1 MINSSKVAIAAAL
14 CAGTLCSIEAAAATP
29 APVEH
34 FGMCDASAAV
44 AVGVDQFLVANDED
58 NILRLY
64 RRDGADRE
72 PRTFDLT
79 TFLKLPGDQKT
90 READIEGAAQ
100 INNRVYWI
108 ASHGANSEG
117 KARPERRQLFATD
130 LSTGNNND
138 VRVTPVGTPYRGLL
152 EAMDKDPLLSQYGLP
167 KAAQFA
173 PESDQGLNIEGL
185 AATPEG
191 YLLIG
196 FRNPVPG
203 GKALLIKLQNPDA
216 VLGLAGQAAPSAP
229 KFAAPIE
236 LPLGGLGIRSIEYAR
251 NLRAY
256 LIVAGPR
263 GKGGKDGAFKLYKWA
278 EGAAPVPLRID
289 IPSGLRPE
297 ALFALADG
305 KTYQLLSDDGDEQ
318 IGGADCKD
326 VEPAAKRKF
335 RSITISP

>member
-1 MINSSKVAIAAAL
+1 MINSSKVAIAAL
-14 CAGTLCSIEAAAATP
+14 CAGMLSGVAAAATP

-44 AVGVDQFLVANDED
+44 AVGADQFLAANDED

-64 RRDGADRE
+64 RRDGADHE

-79 TFLKLPGDQKT
+79 TFLKLPGDQKP

-130 LSTGNNND
+130 LSNTNGD
-138 VRVTPVGTPYRGLL
+138 VKVTPVGTPYRGLL

-167 KAAQFA
+167 QAAKFA
-173 PESDQGLNIEGL
+173 PESDKGLNIEGL

-191 YLLIG
+191 FLLIG

-216 VLGLAGQAAPSAP
+216 VLGLAGKAPPAAP

-256 LIVAGPR
+256 LIVAGPH
-263 GKGGKDGAFKLYKWA
+263 GKGGPFKLYKWA
-278 EGAAPVPLRID
+278 EGAAPVPLRIE

-318 IGGADCKD
+318 IGGADCKK
-326 VEPAAKRKF
+326 VEPATQRKF